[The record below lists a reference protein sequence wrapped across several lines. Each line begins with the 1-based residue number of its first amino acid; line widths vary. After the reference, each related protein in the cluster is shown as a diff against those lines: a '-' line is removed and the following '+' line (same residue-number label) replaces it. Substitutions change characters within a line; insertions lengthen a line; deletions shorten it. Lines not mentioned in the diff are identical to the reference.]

1 MQFWRI
7 VIILIPFSNKFLEL
21 TASLWFHRRHIIAN
35 NINIII
41 ILSSIARI
49 LMMILYLSI

>member
-35 NINIII
+35 INIII